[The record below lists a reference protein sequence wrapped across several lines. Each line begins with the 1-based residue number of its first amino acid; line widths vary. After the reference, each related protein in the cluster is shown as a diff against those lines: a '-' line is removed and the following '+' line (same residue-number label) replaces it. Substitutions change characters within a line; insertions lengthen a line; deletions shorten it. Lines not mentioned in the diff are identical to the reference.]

1 LKALITPGHSSEFIR
16 SGVDFPEAEI
26 VNFPFPFSKEM
37 NVPDKIF
44 VMPVW
49 IIKIAGLFVLV
60 LKEMPEMMYQY
71 DRDYFFDS
79 SKFEKRF
86 KFVPTTYKE
95 GVKLTVQNP
104 T

>member
-1 LKALITPGHSSEFIR
+1 MATPTTPIIPVWHLPTDKNALTGREFV
-16 SGVDFPEAEI
+16 SLFA
-26 VNFPFPFSKEM
+26 KEM
-37 NVPDKIF
+37 NVANKVF

-49 IIKIAGLFVLV
+49 LIKIVGFFIPV

-86 KFVPTTYKE
+86 KFIPTTYPE
-95 GVKLTVQNP
+95 GIRNTVKSAK
-104 T
+104 